1 LARFGSFA
9 KKTRAVPR
17 ASRLFSGRDE
27 GGYLMSVLLRNEQT
41 SGGEQKAARPRP
53 SDEELLRRFVA
64 DRSDLAFAQL
74 VTTYGPLVMAVC
86 RRVLAQEQDAEDAFQ
101 ATFLVLARK
110 AASLRRARSLPAWLH
125 KTAYRVALRAR
136 AANVRRR
143 EQPLEGETM
152 IATETLSQLASDHD
166 QSALDEELNRLPDI
180 YRLPLFLCC
189 VEGVSRNE
197 AADRLGWSLG
207 SLKGRLER
215 GRQLLRRRL
224 MLRRVSLGVALALFV
239 RTQQTAQAAVA
250 PSLVA
255 STVQAGMQ
263 YAAGQSVVGYASQN
277 AFSLANGSLH
287 VMSLTTSKV
296 VLCSLLVIGL
306 LTWGTSWLPAPAIAD
321 GDEFEGQ
328 IVTLQVD
335 AVGSPNPSTLVAFL
349 ADDEADRSR
358 RSPEAETGSRRS
370 PEAETDVRPAAET
383 ESGSRRSV
391 EGESGRTLDA
401 FRPQTE
407 REAALYRM
415 ILGLQREVAE
425 LRRSVQARDG
435 GGRFREGDAPR
446 TDSPVRSD
454 ANVRRDGS
462 AERDTPV
469 GDDAPYR
476 REGDG
481 GQRENDAHVSKF
493 QKTFRTYDKNGDNSI
508 SFDERLAMKSYEVT
522 GERLFNERLYH
533 LAEDMDRDGGVSL
546 DEFAAARTRKAESWR
561 QALLVNADV
570 DKRLITVKF
579 RGGEGGSASGTQS
592 IRVEPKAVI
601 VVKGR
606 EAKLDGLIADQ
617 PIFVFMAHDEQ
628 SAIGLTQR

>member
-1 LARFGSFA
+1 MAA
-9 KKTRAVPR
+9 
-17 ASRLFSGRDE
+17 E
-27 GGYLMSVLLRNEQT
+27 H
-41 SGGEQKAARPRP
+41 KAARPGP

-74 VTTYGPLVMAVC
+74 VTSYGPLVMAVC
-86 RRVLAQEQDAEDAFQ
+86 RRILGQEQDAEDAFQ

-125 KTAYRVALRAR
+125 KTAYRIALRAK
-136 AANVRRR
+136 AVNVRRR
-143 EQPLEGETM
+143 EQSLEGETM
-152 IATETLSQLASDHD
+152 IATETLSEFASDHD
-166 QSALDEELNRLPDI
+166 QLALDEELNRLPEK

-197 AADRLGWSLG
+197 AAGRLGWSLG

-224 MLRRVSLGVALALFV
+224 MLRGVSLCVALALFI

-255 STVQAGMQ
+255 STVQAGVQ
-263 YAAGQSVVGYASQN
+263 YAAGHGVVGYVSQN
-277 AFSLANGSLH
+277 AISLANGSLH

-296 VLCSLLVIGL
+296 VLCSLMVIGL
-306 LTWGTSWLPAPAIAD
+306 LTWGTSWLPAPAIAG
-321 GDEFEGQ
+321 GDEAEGQ
-328 IVTLQVD
+328 IVILQTD
-335 AVGSPNPSTLVAFL
+335 AISSPDPSTLVTFL
-349 ADDEADRSR
+349 ADDEGDTPRRSAEAEAGTR
-358 RSPEAETGSRRS
+358 RSPEAEAGSRRS
-370 PEAETDVRPAAET
+370 REAETGVRRSAEA
-383 ESGSRRSV
+383 ESGPRRSA
-391 EGESGRTLDA
+391 EGDGGRTLEG

-425 LRRSVQARDG
+425 LRRSVQSRDG
-435 GGRFREGDAPR
+435 DGRLREGDAPR
-446 TDSPVRSD
+446 RDSPLRRD
-454 ANVRRDGS
+454 ADVRRDGD

-469 GDDAPYR
+469 RDDVPYR

-481 GQRENDAHVSKF
+481 HQRENDAQVSKF
-493 QKTFRTYDKNGDNSI
+493 QKMFRTYDKNGDNSI
-508 SFDERLAMKSYEVT
+508 SFEERLAMKSYEVT

-561 QALLVNADV
+561 QALLVNADA
-570 DKRLITVKF
+570 DKSLITVKL
-579 RGGEGGSASGTQS
+579 RGGEGESASGPQS

-606 EAKLDGLIADQ
+606 EAKLGGLITNQ
-617 PIFVFMAHDEQ
+617 PIFLFMSHDKQ

>member
-1 LARFGSFA
+1 
-9 KKTRAVPR
+9 
-17 ASRLFSGRDE
+17 
-27 GGYLMSVLLRNEQT
+27 
-41 SGGEQKAARPRP
+41 
-53 SDEELLRRFVA
+53 
-64 DRSDLAFAQL
+64 
-74 VTTYGPLVMAVC
+74 
-86 RRVLAQEQDAEDAFQ
+86 
-101 ATFLVLARK
+101 
-110 AASLRRARSLPAWLH
+110 
-125 KTAYRVALRAR
+125 
-136 AANVRRR
+136 
-143 EQPLEGETM
+143 
-152 IATETLSQLASDHD
+152 
-166 QSALDEELNRLPDI
+166 
-180 YRLPLFLCC
+180 
-189 VEGVSRNE
+189 
-197 AADRLGWSLG
+197 
-207 SLKGRLER
+207 
-215 GRQLLRRRL
+215 
-224 MLRRVSLGVALALFV
+224 
-239 RTQQTAQAAVA
+239 
-250 PSLVA
+250 
-255 STVQAGMQ
+255 
-263 YAAGQSVVGYASQN
+263 
-277 AFSLANGSLH
+277 
-287 VMSLTTSKV
+287 MSLTTSKV

-335 AVGSPNPSTLVAFL
+335 AVGSPNPSALVAFL
-349 ADDEADRSR
+349 ADDEA
-358 RSPEAETGSRRS
+358 
-370 PEAETDVRPAAET
+370 

-508 SFDERLAMKSYEVT
+508 SFDEWLAMKSYEVT

-606 EAKLDGLIADQ
+606 EAKLGGLIADQ